1 MNAVVVGFGSIGAR
15 HARVLEELGC
25 KVTVVS
31 RRGPVTSVREAL
43 DGARYVVVANETS
56 EHRNTVREIAAS
68 GFEGTVLVEKPLFEA
83 AGKIPEHR
91 FEHAYVGYNMRF
103 HPLTEQ
109 LREFASNERLLT
121 AHAYVGQHLT
131 TWRPETDYRQS
142 YSASRARGGG
152 VLRDLSHE
160 IDTLRW
166 LLGDLTLAGAAGGHF
181 SALEIDSDDVFALLL
196 KSEKC
201 PVATLQ
207 MNYVDRRTRRELMLV
222 AERDT
227 LHADYIAAKVDRDH
241 TYREMHRAALAG
253 DDSRV
258 ASFEDGMAVLRL
270 IEEAEKSA
278 Q

>member
-1 MNAVVVGFGSIGAR
+1 VNAVVAGFGSIGAR

-25 KVTVVS
+25 RVTVVS
-31 RRGPVTSVREAL
+31 RRGEVTSVASVAGKA
-43 DGARYVVVANETS
+43 DYIVVANETS
-56 EHRNTVREIAAS
+56 EHCNTVREIAAT
-68 GFEGTVLVEKPLFEA
+68 GFEGTVLVEKPLFDA
-83 AGKIPEHR
+83 PEDVPDHR

-103 HPLTEQ
+103 HPLTQQ
-109 LREFASNERLLT
+109 LREFAMGEQLLT

-131 TWRPETDYRQS
+131 TWRPGSDYRQS

-181 SALEIDSDDVFALLL
+181 SSLEIDSDDVFALLM
-196 KSEKC
+196 KGERC

-227 LHADYIAAKVDRDH
+227 LHADYVAAKVDRDY

-253 DDSRV
+253 DDSRL
-258 ASFEDGMAVLRL
+258 ASFADGMAVLRL
-270 IEEAEKSA
+270 IEEAEKSTE
-278 Q
+278 